1 MKLSEIMTHNVEI
14 IHPNDTL
21 QTAARKMRDRNIGF
35 LPVYD
40 AGELVGVLT
49 DRDIIVRALTKGV
62 DPKSKLTR
70 DIITSPAIFCFE
82 DQSIDDA
89 SDLMHDNQVRRIVI
103 LKRGNRELAGV
114 ISLGDLAVNVD
125 DRISGDVLQS
135 ISTP

>member
-14 IHPNDTL
+14 VHPNDTL
-21 QTAARKMRDRNIGF
+21 QMAARKMRDRNIGF

-62 DPKSKLTR
+62 DPKSMLTR
-70 DIITSPAIFCFE
+70 DLITSPAIFCFE

-89 SDLMHDNQVRRIVI
+89 TDLMHDNQVRRIVI

-114 ISLGDLAVNVD
+114 ISLGDLAINVD
-125 DRISGDVLQS
+125 DKISGDVLQS

>member
-49 DRDIIVRALTKGV
+49 DRDIIVRALTKGL
-62 DPKSKLTR
+62 DPKSTLTR
-70 DIITSPAIFCFE
+70 DLITSPAIFCFE

-89 SDLMHDNQVRRIVI
+89 TDLMHDNQVRRIVI

-125 DRISGDVLQS
+125 DKISGDVLQS

>member
-1 MKLSEIMTHNVEI
+1 MKLSEIMTRNVEI

-49 DRDIIVRALTKGV
+49 DRDIIVRALTKGA
-62 DPKSKLTR
+62 DPKTMLSR
-70 DIITSPAIFCFE
+70 DLITSPAIFCFD

-89 SDLMHDNQVRRIVI
+89 TDLMHDNQVRRIVI

-125 DRISGDVLQS
+125 DKISGDVLQS

>member
-1 MKLSEIMTHNVEI
+1 MKLSEIMTRNVEI

-49 DRDIIVRALTKGV
+49 DRDIIVRALTMGA
-62 DPKSKLTR
+62 DPKTMLGR
-70 DIITSPAIFCFE
+70 DWITSPAIFCFD

-89 SDLMHDNQVRRIVI
+89 TDLMHDNQVRRIVI

-125 DRISGDVLQS
+125 DKISGDVLQS

>member
-14 IHPNDTL
+14 LHPNDTL
-21 QTAARKMRDRNIGF
+21 QMAARKMRDRNIGF

-62 DPKSKLTR
+62 DPKSMLPR
-70 DIITSPAIFCFE
+70 DLITSPAIFCFE

-89 SDLMHDNQVRRIVI
+89 TDLMHDNQVRRIVI

-125 DRISGDVLQS
+125 DKISGDVLQS

>member
-1 MKLSEIMTHNVEI
+1 MKLSEIMTRNVEI

-49 DRDIIVRALTKGV
+49 DRDIIVRALTKGA
-62 DPKSKLTR
+62 DPKTMLGR
-70 DIITSPAIFCFE
+70 DWITSPAIFCFD

-89 SDLMHDNQVRRIVI
+89 TDLMHDNQVRRIVI

-125 DRISGDVLQS
+125 DKISGDVLQS

>member
-70 DIITSPAIFCFE
+70 DMITSPAIFCFE

>member
-14 IHPNDTL
+14 VHPNDTL

-70 DIITSPAIFCFE
+70 DLITSPAIFCFE

-89 SDLMHDNQVRRIVI
+89 TDLMHDNQVRRIVI

-125 DRISGDVLQS
+125 DKISGDVLQS

>member
-14 IHPNDTL
+14 VHPNDTL
-21 QTAARKMRDRNIGF
+21 QMAARKMRDRNIGF

-62 DPKSKLTR
+62 DPKSMLTR
-70 DIITSPAIFCFE
+70 DLITSPAIFCFE

-89 SDLMHDNQVRRIVI
+89 TDLMHDNQVRRIVI

-125 DRISGDVLQS
+125 DKISGDVLQS

>member
-70 DIITSPAIFCFE
+70 DLITSPAIFCFE

>member
-14 IHPNDTL
+14 LHPNDTL
-21 QTAARKMRDRNIGF
+21 QMAARKMRDRNIGF

-62 DPKSKLTR
+62 DPKSMLTR
-70 DIITSPAIFCFE
+70 DLITSPAIFCFE

-89 SDLMHDNQVRRIVI
+89 TDLMHDNQVRRIVI

-125 DRISGDVLQS
+125 DKISGDVLQS